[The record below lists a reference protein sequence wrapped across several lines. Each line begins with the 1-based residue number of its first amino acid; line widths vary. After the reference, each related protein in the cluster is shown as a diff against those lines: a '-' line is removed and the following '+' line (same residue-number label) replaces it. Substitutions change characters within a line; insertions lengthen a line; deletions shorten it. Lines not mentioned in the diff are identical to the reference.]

1 MINFFRNHKNK
12 RSEFELCEDS
22 KTSTV
27 FEILSLFPNNIL
39 WGILCKSAEI
49 KDDINPGEFRDIHF
63 WPKWKSFGT
72 SNSQF
77 VEPDVLIEFSELN
90 IIVEA
95 KINNSNPQTESQ
107 WQNEILAYSNHTWN
121 NRQFILIAVD
131 GNGNEGCLGKETVGF
146 SIPNS
151 FIGVYKTDWNAIIK
165 AVNENANIPLSLKKY
180 FDEALSLF
188 GHSYYEPLDKFFACW
203 EPWLDS
209 CIKPSLMKKSYEFL
223 NSLKY

>member
-1 MINFFRNHKNK
+1 MINFFRSHKNK

-39 WGILCKSAEI
+39 WDILCKSAEI
-49 KDDINPGEFRDIHF
+49 KDDINPGEFRDIQF
-63 WPKWKSFGT
+63 WPKWNSFGT

-90 IIVEA
+90 VIVEA
-95 KINNSNPQTESQ
+95 KINNSNPQNESQ
-107 WQNEILAYSNHTWN
+107 WQNEISAYSNHTWK
-121 NRQFILIAVD
+121 NRPSFLLIAID
-131 GNGNEGCLGKETVGF
+131 GNFGCLGKEKVDF
-146 SIPNS
+146 DIPNS
-151 FIGVYKTDWNAIIK
+151 FLGVYKTDWKTIIK
-165 AVNENANIPLSLKKY
+165 AVNENASIPLPLKKY

-188 GHSYYEPLDKFFACW
+188 GHSHYEPLDKFLACW

-209 CIKPSLMKKSYEFL
+209 SIKPSLMKKSYEFL
-223 NSLKY
+223 NNIKY